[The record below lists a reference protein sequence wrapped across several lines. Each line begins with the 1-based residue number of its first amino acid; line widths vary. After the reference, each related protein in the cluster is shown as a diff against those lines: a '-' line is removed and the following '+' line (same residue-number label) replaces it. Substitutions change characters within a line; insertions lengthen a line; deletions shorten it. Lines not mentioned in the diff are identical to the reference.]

1 MWPGV
6 KAGCGE
12 GSNGGLIRFHRPS
25 LGPGLTGQSNELF
38 IPPVN
43 ILSSSIRV
51 PAVFAIVDIESACQ
65 NGESSNKQE
74 LAKQLVMNSHHW
86 PGDQSAV
93 YIDMCSFEIGAELI
107 QVNWL
112 EVNGA
117 LDLQK
122 FPLDPVKAYE
132 IVYVVKFMA
141 DAFGW
146 HAPPITFEV
155 CSTWDGKKSRR
166 AETLEHYYLKEEKKK
181 KKSWIEIHGG
191 QFSLPTAASNSNNKI
206 EFGMKEVKT
215 EWWKGGIVLEGV
227 KITPKH
233 PPLRIL

>member
-1 MWPGV
+1 MSKFMWTDDVIRSAMQTVGV
-6 KAGCGE
+6 V
-12 GSNGGLIRFHRPS
+12 RFVLQRS
-25 LGPGLTGQSNELF
+25 
-38 IPPVN
+38 
-43 ILSSSIRV
+43 
-51 PAVFAIVDIESACQ
+51 
-65 NGESSNKQE
+65 GESSNKQE

-86 PGDQSAV
+86 PGDQSV
-93 YIDMCSFEIGAELI
+93 EYIKRENGGIHISAKALRIVWGNDSRFWQWTKIEDSCFEIGAELI

-122 FPLDPVKAYE
+122 FPLDPLKAYE

-155 CSTWDGKKSRR
+155 CSAWDGKKSRR

-181 KKSWIEIHGG
+181 SWIEIHGG
-191 QFSLPTAASNSNNKI
+191 EFSLPSAASNYNKI
-206 EFGMKEVKT
+206 EFGMNEVKT

-233 PPLRIL
+233 TPLRIA